1 MGYKED
7 ERLASSR
14 TAWQRIL
21 SLRLYCVAPLQHGPL
36 PPVTYDFWL
45 VGKDCCRA
53 SSPGF
58 NCGSAQHQHS
68 NGLTARR
75 WLSCDIWPLDVRL
88 MEDLTNYKLAVKQ
101 VGDST
106 ALSFH
111 GGGSCLWHLGC
122 ASALLLPCGGRGGSS
137 LGAFATW
144 PGPGRAGDSSP
155 ASFAP
160 ILLRLQRSTSFTNTT
175 CRGYLFFQIF
185 VVLLAI
191 LFYFPSTQR

>member
-1 MGYKED
+1 MFLWATKKMSGL
-7 ERLASSR
+7 LAVFF
-14 TAWQRIL
+14 AWQRIL

-75 WLSCDIWPLDVRL
+75 WLSCDIGPWDVRL

-106 ALSFH
+106 ALTEFSRRRK
-111 GGGSCLWHLGC
+111 LLM
-122 ASALLLPCGGRGGSS
+122 AS
-137 LGAFATW
+137 W
-144 PGPGRAGDSSP
+144 
-155 ASFAP
+155 
-160 ILLRLQRSTSFTNTT
+160 LRIRSSFTMRRKRRLESWCFRDVART
-175 CRGYLFFQIF
+175 RQ
-185 VVLLAI
+185 
-191 LFYFPSTQR
+191 SW